1 LASDDKD
8 ERDNVLAYKQAA
20 VAVEPLS
27 QALHRQ
33 HKVEDVYVLDSHDD
47 DHVGDAAL
55 PEQRL
60 RKKTRG

>member
-8 ERDNVLAYKQAA
+8 ERDNVLVYKQAA
-20 VAVEPLS
+20 VVERLS

-33 HKVEDVYVLDSHDD
+33 HKVVDVYVLDSHDD